1 LARKRRPPF
10 CHESARIRRKQVSNR
25 ACDAGVIRMLPYFE
39 QPVWQVGPLS
49 IHAFGVAVAIA
60 AWLGLTLAQ
69 HRFDRLGLD
78 PQLGQRLGGWMLVG
92 GIIGAHFFSVLFYF
106 PRELRTDPWLILRL
120 WEDISSFGGL
130 LGGLIGAQLFLHLR
144 ARDTDSRTTLAYLD
158 AIAYVFP
165 VSLAIGRFG
174 CALAHDHPGT
184 VTTFPL
190 AISLR
195 TEAAIGYLSGVYRT
209 AGLALPPNARA
220 MGFHDLGLYEFLFL
234 VLIVIPAFVKWN
246 RRPRP
251 VGFFL
256 VAFAWLYLPVRFGL
270 DMLRVG
276 DERYAGLT
284 PAQWV
289 SALTMAA
296 LPFAVVRRRKL
307 RFAITGAVILAA
319 GWACAGGGH

>member
-1 LARKRRPPF
+1 
-10 CHESARIRRKQVSNR
+10 
-25 ACDAGVIRMLPYFE
+25 MLPYFD
-39 QPVWQVGPLS
+39 QPVWRVGPLS
-49 IHAFGVAVAIA
+49 IYAFGVVAAIA
-60 AWLGLTLAQ
+60 AWLGLRLAQ
-69 HRFDRLGLD
+69 DRFDRLGLD
-78 PQLGQRLGGWMLVG
+78 SQLGQRLGGWMLLG
-92 GIIGAHFFSVLFYF
+92 GIIGAHVFSVLLYF
-106 PRELRTDPWLILRL
+106 PDQLRSDPLLILRL
-120 WEDISSFGGL
+120 WKDISSFGGL

-144 ARDTDSRTTLAYLD
+144 ARDTDSRTRLAYLD
-158 AIAYVFP
+158 AIAFVFP
-165 VSLAIGRFG
+165 VSLAVGRFG

-184 VTTFPL
+184 LTTFPL
-190 AISLR
+190 ATSLK
-195 TEAAIGYLSGVYRT
+195 TEAALSYLSGVYRA
-209 AGLALPPNARA
+209 AGLVLPPNARA

-234 VLIVIPAFVKWN
+234 VLGVIPAFFHWD

-289 SALTMAA
+289 SALTMAV
-296 LPFAVVRRRKL
+296 LPFAVVRRREL